1 MSMVKTVL
9 KKDSCLGG
17 WRDESLQKHIK
28 HISNIFTHDL
38 CTIKLKP
45 GRFPAMFY
53 RMQQLT
59 RFIQKFTNFR
69 CVVAK
74 LLQNRIIKS
83 PGSSA
88 STFGQRAAAE
98 QHGMPHL
105 PLQTSSCS
113 TAQQPM
119 VVKQLHGQNLD
130 PVAGQ
135 PIKLMG
141 MNRMVMTW
149 GLFFSGFTTSMI
161 YIYIMDIETTIM
173 GYRNGI

>member
-1 MSMVKTVL
+1 MWDVQ
-9 KKDSCLGG
+9 
-17 WRDESLQKHIK
+17 LQLMQHVHGENGAQKRLLPRRVERRIAAETYQTYSH
-28 HISNIFTHDL
+28 IFTHDL

-53 RMQQLT
+53 RWQQLT

-69 CVVAK
+69 CVASK

-119 VVKQLHGQNLD
+119 VVKQLHGQHLD

-141 MNRMVMTW
+141 M
-149 GLFFSGFTTSMI
+149 L
-161 YIYIMDIETTIM
+161 
-173 GYRNGI
+173 